1 VLLFSILPTPLFL
14 VLIWLLKGSA
24 LKTAAGILAFL
35 LMSVEMI
42 YLYKALLRFYRPE
55 IAQTIRGWTMPA
67 WTTRLAV
74 FAIFIAN
81 SVFITLTYGAGAAIA
96 LWRL

>member
-1 VLLFSILPTPLFL
+1 MVL
-14 VLIWLLKGSA
+14 VWLLKGSA

-42 YLYKALLRFYRPE
+42 YLYKALLRFYWPNLV
-55 IAQTIRGWTMPA
+55 ASIRGWNRTA
-67 WTTRLAV
+67 WLTRLAV
-74 FAIFIAN
+74 IAIFFAN